1 MGRHRR
7 SKLALGARSTVVKA
21 AAAMGVATALAAG
34 INSAANGPIG
44 TQAAADTTG
53 DPVNLAGN
61 SAPDTGHHTGGTT
74 ATHESVPTGFATESA
89 TAPKLIQPASDI
101 HQNTPG
107 SAAVHAV
114 QQATTPSSTATEAP
128 VPSASTAPS
137 APSTAPSTPAQPPA
151 SQAPAPAQGG
161 STGGDGSTSGGTQS
175 HPVGSLLG
183 GVVGTV
189 GGVVDGLLG

>member
-7 SKLALGARSTVVKA
+7 AKLALGARSTVVKA

-34 INSAANGPIG
+34 INSAANGPVG

-61 SAPDTGHHTGGTT
+61 SSSEGGHHTATT
-74 ATHESVPTGFATESA
+74 SGHESVPTGFATESA
-89 TAPKLIQPASDI
+89 GQPKLIQPASDV
-101 HQNTPG
+101 HAVKSTAAHTAQTATQTAPGTTATQAPAPVTSTAPTPPPTAPSDPG
-107 SAAVHAV
+107 SA
-114 QQATTPSSTATEAP
+114 P
-128 VPSASTAPS
+128 
-137 APSTAPSTPAQPPA
+137 PPA
-151 SQAPAPAQGG
+151 SSAPAPAQGG
-161 STGGDGSTSGGTQS
+161 SSGSGSTG
-175 HPVGSLLG
+175 PVGSLLG